1 MKHVTECIVVCEAR
15 QQVLLGV
22 KLRGF
27 GQGKVVGY
35 GGKLEPGE
43 TVVEAAAREL
53 HEETGLHA
61 APGQLDEVA
70 ILTFHFPNR
79 PDWGHVIHVFL
90 VPAWTGEPA
99 GSDEITAEW
108 YDLDFVP
115 YDRMWDDARIWLP
128 RVLAGE
134 RLRATFVYA
143 DDNETVQDHHVT
155 VTPAPGHDEHPFTVA
170 PAEAGA

>member
-1 MKHVTECIVVCEAR
+1 MKHVTECIVVAETR

-43 TVVEAAAREL
+43 TVVEGAAREL
-53 HEETGLHA
+53 LEETGLRVT
-61 APGQLDEVA
+61 PDQLDEVA
-70 ILTFHFPNR
+70 VLTFDFPNR
-79 PDWGHVIHVFL
+79 PDWGHFIHVFL
-90 VPAWTGEPA
+90 VRAWTGEPA

-108 YDLDFVP
+108 YDLDAIP
-115 YDRMWDDARIWLP
+115 YERMWDDARIWLP

-143 DDNETVQDHHVT
+143 DDNETVADYRI
-155 VTPAPGHDEHPFTVA
+155 E
-170 PAEAGA
+170 

>member
-1 MKHVTECIVVCEAR
+1 MKHVTECIVVSETR

-35 GGKLEPGE
+35 GGKMEPGE

-53 HEETGLHA
+53 HEETGLRVT
-61 APGQLDEVA
+61 PDQLDEVA
-70 ILTFHFPNR
+70 VLMFSFPAR
-79 PDWGHVIHVFL
+79 PDWGHHIHVFL
-90 VPAWTGEPA
+90 VRAWSGEPA

-108 YDLDFVP
+108 YDLDAIP

-143 DDNETVQDHHVT
+143 DDNETVADYRI
-155 VTPAPGHDEHPFTVA
+155 E
-170 PAEAGA
+170 